1 MPINIYN
8 QTNFENIDYL
18 CDGIWDLPIQIIAL
32 ENWLRTNGIL
42 LSKSSYVADIGFNI
56 RKDATG
62 GGDVINSAS
71 MKIMSDIGMNIFLS
85 EYPTD

>member
-62 GGDVINSAS
+62 GGAVINSAS